1 MKGLFPTLLLITLFT
16 VFQFTPGTVASQ
28 SRVGSVPAWV
38 LYETA
43 ERHFRNREF
52 SLALEMYG
60 EALSVQPVFPE
71 AMAGMARVHRAA
83 GDTTLSKRYFLR
95 ALGDAHHLIIPD
107 QEYALRLELA
117 RLYEL
122 SGTEQDM
129 RNRQE
134 QLEAIVARDPIF
146 SRTEDPQRRDAMVD
160 LLYRNGLNRVL
171 VLYRLD
177 FPQSLEAHRRLGQLL
192 LDARSPDDR
201 EQAVE
206 HLLFAV
212 VEIAGRA
219 VEALIDIQFDFTFT
233 SVENLLATASR
244 HPDVLRYL
252 ENSRFLPVLRDLA
265 DALEAAPDNRGLQ
278 QAREIRRVLP

>member
-1 MKGLFPTLLLITLFT
+1 MKGLFPTLLSIILLTAYFLTPDITL
-16 VFQFTPGTVASQ
+16 SQ
-28 SRVGSVPAWV
+28 SRAGSVPAWV

-52 SLALEMYG
+52 SLALDMYG
-60 EALSVQPVFPE
+60 EALSLQPVFPE

-95 ALGDAHHLIIPD
+95 ALDDAHHLIIPD

-129 RNRQE
+129 RNRRI
-134 QLEAIVARDPIF
+134 QLEAIVAQDPIF
-146 SRTEDPQRRDAMVD
+146 SRTEDTQRRDAMVD

-177 FPQSLEAHRRLGQLL
+177 FPQSLEAHRRLGQML
-192 LDARSPDDR
+192 LDARSADDR
-201 EQAVE
+201 ERAVE
-206 HLLFAV
+206 HLLFVV

-233 SVENLLATASR
+233 SVEDLLSVASR
-244 HPDVLRYL
+244 HRDVSRYL
-252 ENSRFLPVLRDLA
+252 ENARFLPALRDLA
-265 DALEAAPDNRGLQ
+265 DALEAAPDDRGLQ